1 MGGQL
6 SGTDELKEFLASMNQ
21 FHQNV
26 KFTMELGGHKINFL
40 DLTVSL
46 YTRNC
51 ISTPCFEIFC
61 KNTFTDVSIHNDS
74 YHLRQHK
81 MAVLHAAIHRLLSIP
96 LDREAHEHEIRL
108 IEEVGKINVL
118 KVNVRELIR
127 RKSVRK
133 LLPENRDNPPKE
145 NRRKWVRLPYLWK
158 TFDKIGKELN
168 CLNYR
173 TAFYPVSEVA
183 QLLTIKDAVLENQK
197 AGIYEFRCG
206 ECKAIYIG
214 QIGKKLSTRVK
225 EHVDAA
231 NAQKPEKFAL
241 AKHCTDSAHD
251 IKKAFARLWHTT
263 IKGRLMNRRL
273 EEVEAITEAVR
284 PDNNL
289 LNDLQA
295 IYVSPIASYYF
306 HYLPQHLA

>member
-1 MGGQL
+1 MVKDAQINCIPTQDTIHYMAQILRNKVNPTTLTEFTNLVKVCLKHNVCQFRGTTYQFPDGLPMGGQL

-197 AGIYEFRCG
+197 AGIYEFRCN
-206 ECKAIYIG
+206 ERKAI
-214 QIGKKLSTRVK
+214 
-225 EHVDAA
+225 
-231 NAQKPEKFAL
+231 
-241 AKHCTDSAHD
+241 
-251 IKKAFARLWHTT
+251 
-263 IKGRLMNRRL
+263 
-273 EEVEAITEAVR
+273 
-284 PDNNL
+284 
-289 LNDLQA
+289 
-295 IYVSPIASYYF
+295 
-306 HYLPQHLA
+306 